1 MKFFIIGVF
10 VCCLITELK
19 AQEFTKLSLFG
30 SVSDTHYANGISVA
44 DYDADGDL
52 DIFIVARNSFDKLDP
67 KTWNRLYENRVGTF
81 VDVTQKSGLHAMQY
95 SANGKILREGIK
107 MGAGWGDYD
116 NDGYPD
122 LFLTN
127 QGKDQL
133 WHNMGNGTFEN
144 VTDIAGVAGPEERYS
159 SSILWWDYD
168 NDGDLDLYVSS
179 WEGGGNGLYRND
191 GGHNFAD
198 VSEASGLANID
209 GSTWTSIPLDV
220 NKDGWQDIYLV
231 NDFQNNLFYLNMS
244 DGHFEDA
251 TGKYNLYDSGNGMGV
266 DICDFNNDGNFDI
279 YLTNI
284 SQLRK
289 NPFFINTGGTFA
301 NKSRE
306 LGVDDAK
313 WGWACRF
320 IDFDHDMDEDLYV
333 VNQEFFNDGVQE
345 YNRFYELTGGKFKD
359 NSVLYGL
366 DNVTDS
372 RTMEVFDYN
381 TDGDLDIILGNWG
394 EEVLIF
400 DNQSQNKKNWIQIKL
415 EGTVSNKNAFG
426 TVIRIKTPDDVY
438 QHRLYHGINFL
449 GQSIK
454 PIHFGL
460 ARNKKIDELTLFW
473 PSGKVEKIYD
483 VSANQL
489 IKFKEGEQ
497 EEVFGE
503 AYGTDDNNI
512 VTSLDQLSYSSGA
525 QLDLQIFPNPF
536 TDNSTLRLYLPKPG
550 NAQLKIHDT
559 LGRKIYQKNFSIKT
573 SNIDINWPE
582 NLIPGAG
589 TFFCQVIT
597 EGGRIV
603 KKVLKR

>member
-1 MKFFIIGVF
+1 M
-10 VCCLITELK
+10 CCLITELN
-19 AQEFTKLSLFG
+19 AQEFAKLSPFR
-30 SVSDTHYANGISVA
+30 SESDTHHANGISVA
-44 DYDADGDL
+44 DYDRDGDL
-52 DIFIVARNSFDKLDP
+52 DIFIVARDSFDKLDP
-67 KTWNRLYENRVGTF
+67 KTWNRLYENRAGSF
-81 VDVTQKSGLHAMQY
+81 VDVTKKSGLHAMQY
-95 SANGKILREGIK
+95 SADGKILREGIK

-133 WHNMGNGTFEN
+133 WHNKGNGTFEN
-144 VTDIAGVAGPEERYS
+144 VTEIAGVAGPEARYS

-191 GGHNFAD
+191 GGHNFTD
-198 VSEASGLANID
+198 VSEASGLANIG

-244 DGHFEDA
+244 DGSFEDA
-251 TGKYNLYDSGNGMGV
+251 TAKYNLFDSGNGMGV

-284 SQLRK
+284 SQLRR
-289 NPFFINTGGTFA
+289 NPFFVNTGSTFT

-306 LGVDDAK
+306 LGIDDAK

-320 IDFDHDMDEDLYV
+320 MDFDHDMDEDLYV

-345 YNRFYELTGGKFKD
+345 YNRFYELTGGKFEDK
-359 NSVLYGL
+359 SVQYGL

-372 RTMEVFDYN
+372 RTMEVCDYN
-381 TDGDLDIILGNWG
+381 ADGDLDIILGNWG

-400 DNQSQNKKNWIQIKL
+400 DNRNQENWIQVKL
-415 EGTVSNKNAFG
+415 EGTASNKNAFG
-426 TVIRIKTPDDVY
+426 TVVRIKTPDGVY
-438 QHRLYHGINFL
+438 QHRLYHGVNFL

-460 ARNKKIDELTLFW
+460 ARNKKIDKLTIFW
-473 PSGKVEKIYD
+473 STGLVEEAYD
-483 VSANQL
+483 IPANQSVKY
-489 IKFKEGEQ
+489 IEGQ
-497 EEVFGE
+497 QQEVFGE
-503 AYGTDDNNI
+503 MYGTKGTAGVI
-512 VTSLDQLSYSSGA
+512 TSLEQRPHSLIKKTE
-525 QLDLQIFPNPF
+525 LEIFPNPITSHATF
-536 TDNSTLRLYLPKPG
+536 RLYLSRPG
-550 NAQLKIHDT
+550 KVELKILDL
-559 LGRKIYQKNFSIKT
+559 LGQEVYGERFTAHTDVMDLI
-573 SNIDINWPE
+573 WPE
-582 NLIPGAG
+582 HLMSSGGI
-589 TFFCQVIT
+589 FFYHIIT
-597 EGGRIV
+597 EEDEIMRR
-603 KKVLKR
+603 VLKL